1 MLHVCSSFLK
11 RGPVRTISP
20 FLTVVSSFPGT
31 VRQVY
36 PITAAAKA
44 CHDEKKAVTVSDG
57 VSLLRTAGQGQVV
70 EVAHHISPEDKMT
83 RLRPSKT
90 GLSMHINI
98 SAIQPLTP
106 PCIYVSRTTKK
117 ELPDLRDMFC
127 ASIPADP
134 YYEPIVHGD
143 PGDITASDLQK
154 VFDFIISNR
163 ETLLVFWYQLD
174 GCESYW
180 DDLKGIC

>member
-1 MLHVCSSFLK
+1 M
-11 RGPVRTISP
+11 
-20 FLTVVSSFPGT
+20 
-31 VRQVY
+31 
-36 PITAAAKA
+36 
-44 CHDEKKAVTVSDG
+44 
-57 VSLLRTAGQGQVV
+57 
-70 EVAHHISPEDKMT
+70 SPEDKMT

-98 SAIQPLTP
+98 SAVQPLIP
-106 PCIYVSRTTKK
+106 PCIYVSKTTKK
-117 ELPDLRDMFC
+117 ELPDLKDMFC

-143 PGDITASDLQK
+143 PGEITASDLQK

-180 DDLKGIC
+180 DDLKGISK